1 MLAGQAISM
10 MDALG
15 ISIACM
21 LVVFAVLLILFVC
34 VSLFPKAFRQK
45 AAAPA
50 AAQAPA
56 AAPAVQEEDDGELPA
71 VIAAAIQCYEQEKK
85 KPSGRRMARNFK
97 G

>member
-1 MLAGQAISM
+1 M

-15 ISIACM
+15 IAIACM
-21 LVVFAVLLILFVC
+21 LVVFAVLLILFVF

-45 AAAPA
+45 AAAPVPAPA
-50 AAQAPA
+50 AGQAPA
-56 AAPAVQEEDDGELPA
+56 VPEEDDGELLA

-85 KPSGRRMARNFK
+85 KPSGIRMARNFK